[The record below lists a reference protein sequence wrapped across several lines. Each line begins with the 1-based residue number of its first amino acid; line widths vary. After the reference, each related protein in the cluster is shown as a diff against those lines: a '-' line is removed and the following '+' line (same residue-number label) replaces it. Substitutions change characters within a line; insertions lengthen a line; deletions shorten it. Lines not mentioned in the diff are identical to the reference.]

1 MVKIIKRQFRLLVPK
16 NERVCLQD
24 FLQVMAQLE
33 RVSKAIDRLESKVHV
48 GMLSAYQHGLYE
60 LMHALEREAM
70 SLLLEHITDKK
81 A

>member
-1 MVKIIKRQFRLLVPK
+1 M
-16 NERVCLQD
+16 QD

-33 RVSKAIDRLESKVHV
+33 RVSKAIDRLESKA
-48 GMLSAYQHGLYE
+48 MDDMQTAYQNGLYE

-70 SLLLEHITDKK
+70 GLLLEYITDKK